1 MNFEEIAIAFKNC
14 NGDLSITLK
23 DYLLKQS
30 YSPQTYESG
39 ITCYH
44 LNNYIL
50 SDTEK
55 LWSKAIINALSAD
68 ILLQNGYVSWGLVTS
83 YYSSFFS
90 IQALNRLQLNFNL
103 WTQHSIICQNINYV
117 HQEVKFLKV
126 DQSKGSHENQFHL
139 FFKNYQLFKN
149 RTGID
154 RYWNIGLQ
162 SSRYGFEPGIRN
174 EVNYSLSE
182 KHFFELTITLSE
194 HQRILKQLRKS
205 PFLDEPKSHKKTID
219 NIARNSLMLCLSR
232 IRMIAYILNFM
243 ANSNNEY
250 KSYFI
255 RNVKSR
261 LDAINNNYPNRSAWI
276 YQLLNEWLCFYP
288 LETDDTV

>member
-14 NGDLSITLK
+14 TGHLSVTLK
-23 DYLLKQS
+23 DYLLKQN
-30 YSPQTYESG
+30 YSPQAYESG
-39 ITCYH
+39 ITLYN

-55 LWSKAIINALSAD
+55 LWSKAIINALGAD
-68 ILLQNGYVSWGLVTS
+68 LLLQNGYVSWGLVTS
-83 YYSSFFS
+83 YYASFFS

-103 WTQHSIICQNINYV
+103 WTQHSIICRNINYV
-117 HQEVKFLKV
+117 HREVKFLKV

-139 FFKNYQLFKN
+139 FFENYQVFKN

-154 RYWNIGLQ
+154 RYWNLGLQ

-182 KHFFELTITLSE
+182 KHFNELTISLNE
-194 HQRILKQLRKS
+194 HHRILKQLRKS
-205 PFLDEPKSHKKTID
+205 PFLDGQQSHKTID
-219 NIARNSLMLCLSR
+219 NMARNSLMLCLAR
-232 IRMIAYILNFM
+232 IRMIAYILNFI
-243 ANSNNEY
+243 ANSDYVY

-255 RNVKSR
+255 KNVKSR
-261 LDAINNNYPNRSAWI
+261 LDAIDNNYPNRSDWV
-276 YQLLNEWLCFYP
+276 YELLKDWLCFSP
-288 LETDDTV
+288 LETDNSV